1 MISEIIEQL
10 VSALQDN
17 GLAATAD
24 ARNVDPPGCFVTINR
39 LERPTLG
46 DDYALTGSVVCLVR
60 DLGGMADI
68 DAISDMVDQVMST
81 LQPLGAEFLAIELN
95 QQATLPTGGTMPAAH
110 IMFRIYAEMEQNN
123 GN

>member
-1 MISEIIEQL
+1 
-10 VSALQDN
+10 
-17 GLAATAD
+17 
-24 ARNVDPPGCFVTINR
+24 
-39 LERPTLG
+39 
-46 DDYALTGSVVCLVR
+46 
-60 DLGGMADI
+60 MADI

-81 LQPLGAEFLAIELN
+81 LQPLGAEFLAIDLN